1 MTRTLILII
10 GLIIASVSFSQTDRA
25 AENSD
30 KLIQLKLKNE
40 QVTRKIVDLEALIL
54 VLKGELQNTKE
65 EVKSELIRG
74 QELQAQNESSL
85 NIALDEF
92 SKKFEQQNETVK
104 GVQDELNRKFDN
116 QMIMLVVGFIVL
128 LFIFMILSKRAT
140 QKALKQNVANW
151 NNFKEHLLKK

>member
-1 MTRTLILII
+1 MIRTLILII
-10 GLIIASVSFSQTDRA
+10 GLVIASVSFSQTDRA

-30 KLIQLKLKNE
+30 KLVQLKLKNE
-40 QVTRKIVDLEALIL
+40 QITRKIVDLEALIL
-54 VLKGELQNTKE
+54 VLKGELRNTKE

-104 GVQDELNRKFDN
+104 GVQDELNRKFDS
-116 QMIMLVVGFIVL
+116 QMIMLVVGFIAL

-151 NNFKEHLLKK
+151 NNFQEHLLKK

>member
-40 QVTRKIVDLEALIL
+40 QVTRKIVDLEALVL

-104 GVQDELNRKFDN
+104 GVQDELNRKFDS
-116 QMIMLVVGFIVL
+116 QMIMLVVGFIAL

-151 NNFKEHLLKK
+151 NNFQEHLLKK

>member
-30 KLIQLKLKNE
+30 KLVQLKLKNE

-104 GVQDELNRKFDN
+104 GVQDELNRKFDS
-116 QMIMLVVGFIVL
+116 QMIMLVVGFIAL

-151 NNFKEHLLKK
+151 NNFQEHLLKK

>member
-104 GVQDELNRKFDN
+104 GVQDELNRKFDS
-116 QMIMLVVGFIVL
+116 QMIMLVVGFIAL

-151 NNFKEHLLKK
+151 NNFQEHLLKK

>member
-30 KLIQLKLKNE
+30 KLIQLRLKNE

-151 NNFKEHLLKK
+151 NNFQEHLLKK

>member
-30 KLIQLKLKNE
+30 KLIQLRLKNE

-54 VLKGELQNTKE
+54 VLKGEIQNTKE

-151 NNFKEHLLKK
+151 NNFQEHLLKK

>member
-54 VLKGELQNTKE
+54 VLKGEFQNTKE

-104 GVQDELNRKFDN
+104 GVQDELNRKFDS
-116 QMIMLVVGFIVL
+116 QMIMLVVGFIAL

-151 NNFKEHLLKK
+151 NNFQEHLLKK

>member
-40 QVTRKIVDLEALIL
+40 QVTQKIVDLEALIL
-54 VLKGELQNTKE
+54 VLKGELRNTKE

-151 NNFKEHLLKK
+151 NNFQEHLLKK

>member
-151 NNFKEHLLKK
+151 NNFQEHLLKK

>member
-30 KLIQLKLKNE
+30 KLVQLKLKNE
-40 QVTRKIVDLEALIL
+40 QITRKIVDLEALIL
-54 VLKGELQNTKE
+54 VLKGELRNTKE

-104 GVQDELNRKFDN
+104 GVQDELNRKFDS
-116 QMIMLVVGFIVL
+116 QMIMLVVGFIAL

-151 NNFKEHLLKK
+151 NNFQEHLLKK

>member
-40 QVTRKIVDLEALIL
+40 QVTRKIVDLEALVL

-151 NNFKEHLLKK
+151 NNFQEHLLKK

>member
-54 VLKGELQNTKE
+54 VLKGELRNTKE

-104 GVQDELNRKFDN
+104 GVQDELNRKFDS
-116 QMIMLVVGFIVL
+116 QMIMLVVGFIAL

-151 NNFKEHLLKK
+151 NNFQEHLLKK

>member
-85 NIALDEF
+85 NIALDELNG
-92 SKKFEQQNETVK
+92 KLVPDETDGK
-104 GVQDELNRKFDN
+104 ILTLLINSGTLELNDN
-116 QMIMLVVGFIVL
+116 KAI
-128 LFIFMILSKRAT
+128 ILAD
-140 QKALKQNVANW
+140 
-151 NNFKEHLLKK
+151 